1 MNRID
6 RDHEDTISVE
16 DLHRFF
22 GEDIPVYEIEAI
34 IKQTFGCKKDVLS
47 ERDLELIL
55 NTKVG
60 RRKRNRRRCSLF
72 MSR

>member
-1 MNRID
+1 MINRID

-55 NTKVG
+55 NTKV
-60 RRKRNRRRCSLF
+60 RRNEEEKREEC
-72 MSR
+72 